1 MQEGVVY
8 LSSTGGIYTASKLDA
23 EKLKNFSKN
32 AYGAGV
38 AGKHRN
44 LIFSEKYYIEV
55 LNPKGEPDPEL
66 AQHLT
71 KMCDSAGVNLWAKMR
86 LAWTDVFWY
95 GMSLFNPVWDYTLVP
110 NPHGTG
116 KVTEY
121 RLLKLRHLPAES
133 FATAP
138 YGRMNIYS
146 EILKGVTISPETGEV
161 EYYQTLENAI
171 DRMPGSGA
179 FTSAAM
185 LQKKLTHVFTVIDP
199 ASGELAGTPIIEP
212 IIPFMMMLD
221 FTWQAQMQKVNRIG
235 APILFLEITDASG
248 DDIEYGQKFLANWGK
263 QSGMQIR
270 TNMKL
275 IIPDLKDSSTA
286 IDTINVLCKMVV
298 DYFSPASL
306 ISKDGTLIGGSSSSE
321 QELMLS
327 YIRSTH
333 TWIIES
339 FEQLLQTHLEANLYT
354 GYTAKLYIPSP
365 SVDKA
370 EIWIKQAITLG
381 RLVDA
386 GVTVAHPN
394 EFRDLLEMKELSP
407 EEIEGLVVDRE
418 KYRLAKNDSFGQSEI
433 PALMK
438 ARLAKDIVDSDLDPA
453 DLLTRK
459 QYRRTVQLALN
470 LQEDEAGDATTE

>member
-1 MQEGVVY
+1 
-8 LSSTGGIYTASKLDA
+8 
-23 EKLKNFSKN
+23 
-32 AYGAGV
+32 
-38 AGKHRN
+38 
-44 LIFSEKYYIEV
+44 
-55 LNPKGEPDPEL
+55 
-66 AQHLT
+66 
-71 KMCDSAGVNLWAKMR
+71 
-86 LAWTDVFWY
+86 
-95 GMSLFNPVWDYTLVP
+95 MSLFNPVWDYFEGP
-110 NPHGTG
+110 NPYGKG

-121 RLLKLRHLPAES
+121 RLTKLRHLPSES

-146 EILKGVTISPETGEV
+146 EILQGVTISPETGAV
-161 EYYQTLENAI
+161 EYYQTLENAL
-171 DRMPGSGA
+171 DRMPESGA

-199 ASGELAGTPIIEP
+199 ASGELAGAPIIEP
-212 IIPFMMMLD
+212 IIPFLAMLD

-235 APILFLEITDASG
+235 APILFLEITDPSG
-248 DDIEYGQKFLANWGK
+248 DDIEYGQRFLANWGK

-270 TNMKL
+270 PNMKL

-286 IDTINVLCKMVV
+286 IDTINVLSRMIV
-298 DYFSPASL
+298 DYFSPSSL
-306 ISKDGTLIGGSSSSE
+306 ISKDGTLIGGSSAGE
-321 QELMLS
+321 QELLVS

-339 FEQLLQTHLEANLYT
+339 FEQLIQTYLEANLFE

-370 EIWIKQAITLG
+370 EIWMKQALTLG
-381 RLVDA
+381 RLVDS

-407 EEIEGLVVDRE
+407 EEIETLIVDRE
-418 KYRLAKNDSFGQSEI
+418 KYRLAKGDTFGQSDL

-470 LQEDEAGDATTE
+470 LKEDDEGADATTEE